1 MAERARALAPGIL
14 ISFTVA
20 AAAAF
25 LGEHYTAP
33 VMLFALL
40 LGLAFHFLSEE
51 GRCAAGIEFTSKH
64 LLRIGVALLGARV
77 TLAQILELG
86 FGPVLLVLVCTA
98 ATIGAGVALARAFGR
113 SIAFGVLTGGAVAIC
128 GASAALAISSVL
140 PKSGGADRDTLFT
153 VVAVTSLSTIAMIA
167 YPVLYGAL
175 GFDAVESGILLG
187 ATIHDV
193 AQVVGAGYAISP
205 EAGDVATYVKLLR
218 VALLPVVVIAV
229 ALVMRSRAGAA
240 RSAGPIIPGFAVAF
254 LVILLVNSAGLVPE
268 TVTLLVQDASR
279 WLLVAAI
286 AALGMKTSLKAM
298 FELGP
303 GHVLVVGLETLFL
316 LALAVGLAWAFAG

>member
-1 MAERARALAPGIL
+1 
-14 ISFTVA
+14 
-20 AAAAF
+20 
-25 LGEHYTAP
+25 
-33 VMLFALL
+33 
-40 LGLAFHFLSEE
+40 
-51 GRCAAGIEFTSKH
+51 
-64 LLRIGVALLGARV
+64 
-77 TLAQILELG
+77 
-86 FGPVLLVLVCTA
+86 
-98 ATIGAGVALARAFGR
+98 
-113 SIAFGVLTGGAVAIC
+113 
-128 GASAALAISSVL
+128 
-140 PKSGGADRDTLFT
+140 
-153 VVAVTSLSTIAMIA
+153 VTSLSTIAMIA

-175 GFDAVESGILLG
+175 GFDDIESGILLG

-229 ALVMRSRAGAA
+229 AIVMRSRAGAA
-240 RSAGPIIPGFAVAF
+240 RSAGPIVPGFAVAF

-268 TVTLLVQDASR
+268 AVTLLVQDASR

-316 LALAVGLAWAFAG
+316 LALAVGLAWASAG